1 MKKLAKYILII
12 SLSLIVLLLSVYF
25 VKLQKENNTLRGL
38 VQIKNLSQKSNID
51 LQSKSASSNETDT
64 SDIGLSIGE
73 SRDLE
78 IAPSIAA
85 NYLMWE
91 KLYGVDIPENT
102 STYSEDN
109 KDGTSTLYLDDLMII
124 YDRNNFSA
132 KSATIVYLPNQL
144 EESEE
149 IGRIFKLISFFA
161 AFECGKPQE
170 DSLEEAKD
178 IMHEMYV
185 LYDALLNSMNER
197 LLDLDEYVFV
207 PFYDG
212 AAGKYYYFVTEKND
226 LVVAMIVNGM

>member
-1 MKKLAKYILII
+1 MRKWPKYILII
-12 SLSLIVLLLSVYF
+12 ALMLVVLSLSVYL
-25 VKLQKENNTLRGL
+25 VKLQNEST
-38 VQIKNLSQKSNID
+38 SQKSNID
-51 LQSKSASSNETDT
+51 LRTKSESSNETDT
-64 SDIGLSIGE
+64 TDIGFNLGE

-78 IAPSIAA
+78 TAPSIAA
-85 NYLMWE
+85 NYLRWA
-91 KLYGVDIPENT
+91 KLYRVDIPENT

-109 KDGTSTLYLDDLMII
+109 KDGTSTLYFDDLMII

-132 KSATIVYLPNQL
+132 KSATIVFLPNKL

-149 IGRIFKLISFFA
+149 TGRIFKLISFFA

-185 LYDALLNSMNER
+185 LYDALLISMNER
-197 LLDLDEYVFV
+197 LVDLDEYVFV

-226 LVVAMIVNGM
+226 LVVAMIVNDV